1 MQTINFYNH
10 VKKIIIRSGGP
21 DKVINIRIFTGLV
34 QELRIKFDITSAG
47 LAAEKTMRKVNQGL
61 KLASK
66 SDSKVSKG
74 LKKQRQR
81 VERIVL
87 KEFNMINMSRV

>member
-1 MQTINFYNH
+1 M
-10 VKKIIIRSGGP
+10 
-21 DKVINIRIFTGLV
+21 
-34 QELRIKFDITSAG
+34 AG

-61 KLASK
+61 NLS
-66 SDSKVSKG
+66 SDSNSKVNKG